1 MRFDLRQGLVGLCIA
16 GAAGAILFVPAVF
29 WIGNLLTPSHPV
41 PSTTHVPP
49 LLGEAIWARAN
60 GGRATALQPLNPIAI
75 GRMVGC
81 HVLAERID
89 DPSERDREHDECMTL
104 LPAVEAVGY
113 LATVHMRGE
122 GVWQDPRVPFVQ
134 MATIARVTS
143 RWTKAELVDTIAA
156 RGEFTASFIGA
167 EHAARGLFGRSS
179 ADLTVPQA
187 AMIVAFVGDRGTDP
201 WCHPEAAGEMRNRV
215 LAHMRD
221 NLAIDDDTF
230 EAAAAAPLDL
240 VTLPGNRPACKN

>member
-1 MRFDLRQGLVGLCIA
+1 MRFDLRQGLIGLGIA
-16 GAAGAILFVPAVF
+16 GAAGAMLFVPAVF
-29 WIGNLLTPSHPV
+29 WIGNLLAPSHPV

-49 LLGEAIWARAN
+49 LLGQALWARAN
-60 GGRATALQPLNPIAI
+60 GGRATALQPLNPITI
-75 GRMVGC
+75 GRMAGC

-113 LATVHMRGE
+113 LATVHRRGE

-143 RWTKAELVDTIAA
+143 RWTRAELVDTLAA

-167 EHAARGLFGRSS
+167 EHAARGLFGRSP

-187 AMIVAFVGDRGTDP
+187 ALVAAVLGDRRADP
-201 WCHPEAAGEMRNRV
+201 WCEAAAAAAMRNRV
-215 LAHMRD
+215 LARMRD
-221 NLAIDDDTF
+221 SLAIDDDTF
-230 EAAAAAPLDL
+230 AAATAAPLDL
-240 VTLPGNRPACKN
+240 AAPPGNRPPCRK

>member
-1 MRFDLRQGLVGLCIA
+1 VRFDLRQAVVALCLA
-16 GAAGAILFVPAVF
+16 GAAGAMLFLPAVF
-29 WIGNLLTPSHPV
+29 WIGNLLAPSHPV

-49 LLGEAIWARAN
+49 LLGEALWARAN
-60 GGRATALQPLNPIAI
+60 GGRATALQPLNPITI
-75 GRMVGC
+75 GRMLGC

-89 DPSERDREHDECMTL
+89 DPSERDREHDECKTL

-143 RWTKAELVDTIAA
+143 RWTKAELVDTLAA
-156 RGEFTASFIGA
+156 RGEFTAAFIGA
-167 EHAARGLFGRSS
+167 EHAARGLFGRSP

-187 AMIVAFVGDRGTDP
+187 ALVAAVLGNRRADP
-201 WCHPEAAGEMRNRV
+201 WC
-215 LAHMRD
+215 
-221 NLAIDDDTF
+221 
-230 EAAAAAPLDL
+230 EAAAAATMRNRILERMRNNGAIDEAALQAALASALGLGPPL
-240 VTLPGNRPACKN
+240 PNRPGCRG

>member
-1 MRFDLRQGLVGLCIA
+1 M
-16 GAAGAILFVPAVF
+16 
-29 WIGNLLTPSHPV
+29 
-41 PSTTHVPP
+41 
-49 LLGEAIWARAN
+49 
-60 GGRATALQPLNPIAI
+60 
-75 GRMVGC
+75 
-81 HVLAERID
+81 
-89 DPSERDREHDECMTL
+89 
-104 LPAVEAVGY
+104 
-113 LATVHMRGE
+113 
-122 GVWQDPRVPFVQ
+122 WQDPRVPFVQ

-167 EHAARGLFGRSS
+167 EHAARGLFGRSP

-187 AMIVAFVGDRGTDP
+187 AMIAAFVGDRGTDP

-230 EAAAAAPLDL
+230 EAATTAPLDL
-240 VTLPGNRPACKN
+240 VTPPGNRPACKN